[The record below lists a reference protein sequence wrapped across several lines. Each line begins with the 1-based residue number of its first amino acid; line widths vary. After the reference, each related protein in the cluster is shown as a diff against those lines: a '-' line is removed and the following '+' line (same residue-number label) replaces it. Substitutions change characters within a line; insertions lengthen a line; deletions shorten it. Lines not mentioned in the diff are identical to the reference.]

1 MLLFLAAAQFAFA
14 PSAVALS
21 AAAPHAVAPHA
32 RVVVGESGLDA
43 VSAAALPVI
52 NQLLSGGITV
62 PDMTLTVHVPVVG
75 HVDLTLTNIQVRQT
89 SPLRA
94 AKFAIAPTPPPTPGS
109 GKLLLDVDG
118 LSLTVALDFRWRAPR
133 SSLTTTTQ
141 SAAMSA
147 ALARPMTSSMS
158 VLQSLQ
164 LPSAPEAASQ
174 SVKTTST
181 ASAM

>member
-1 MLLFLAAAQFAFA
+1 MLLALLAAAQFAFA
-14 PSAVALS
+14 PS
-21 AAAPHAVAPHA
+21 AVAPHA

-94 AKFAIAPTPPPTPGS
+94 AKFAIAPTPPPTPGA

-118 LSLTVALDFRWRAPR
+118 LSLTVALDFRWREHSWPHVSDHGKVPPANR
-133 SSLTTTTQ
+133 WQ
-141 SAAMSA
+141 
-147 ALARPMTSSMS
+147 
-158 VLQSLQ
+158 LQ
-164 LPSAPEAASQ
+164 LSARRP
-174 SVKTTST
+174 
-181 ASAM
+181 